1 VKTIIPKKLISST
14 RIGKIIWEPEYC
26 LKFSRENSSATPS
39 KKSLISILIARSK
52 HSHHFK
58 TPMITNTTLNIM
70 RLYGKYIQMLS
81 IFRIISTDVIAYLMQ
96 LFYFYFYYIYMHFAK
111 EASASQSSLNYTE
124 IEVIIKNIRTDL
136 FVQSKYNMAEP
147 VIATIKS
154 MKNRQDY
161 LGCISERIVAAES
174 LVFLAHQLENI
185 FPLLSEYLPNN
196 SGKNLSVYLN
206 ILRETPKMRQPIYLH
221 ISKVAIDYQ
230 QIGDSISRV
239 NWDIEELMSQHNAY
253 IDLLLRQVEQF
264 IFDINSLKEQLVVE
278 RRILNIF
285 LEQICRNIML
295 MLVDGYGSI
304 KKCSNEGRALMQLDF
319 QQLVVK
325 LEKICDLRPLP
336 DKDYVEFYIKAY
348 YLPDSSLEK
357 WVRDHSEYSQRNVI
371 SLINLMAQATKKTK
385 LSIVA
390 SFES

>member
-1 VKTIIPKKLISST
+1 
-14 RIGKIIWEPEYC
+14 
-26 LKFSRENSSATPS
+26 
-39 KKSLISILIARSK
+39 
-52 HSHHFK
+52 
-58 TPMITNTTLNIM
+58 M

-111 EASASQSSLNYTE
+111 EASTSQSSLNYTE